1 MRCGESAQRSRDA
14 GNIVMR
20 SRLSQAKRSWTSAG
34 GGREECP
41 AFLFAESLFP
51 HLAGNPFPLFLS
63 PHSHTFQ
70 MLPCPPRRGTRVR
83 ASSVVLSETL
93 RTVSKLTHTTNV
105 REPCHTALGS
115 ASCCLRGG
123 LCCGR
128 SRAGAPGSARGRGR
142 GGAGPGSAPLAR
154 RPRPPRPPPRTA
166 MI

>member
-1 MRCGESAQRSRDA
+1 MRCGVSAQRSRDA

-41 AFLFAESLFP
+41 SFLFAESLFP
-51 HLAGNPFPLFLS
+51 HLSGNPFPLFLS

-70 MLPCPPRRGTRVR
+70 MLPCPPRRRTRVR

-93 RTVSKLTHTTNV
+93 RIVSKLTHTTNV

-115 ASCCLRGG
+115 ASCCLRGRR
-123 LCCGR
+123 CCRR
-128 SRAGAPGSARGRGR
+128 SRAGAPGSARRRGR
-142 GGAGPGSAPLAR
+142 GGAGAGSAPLAR
-154 RPRPPRPPPRTA
+154 RPRPSLPPPRTA
-166 MI
+166 K